1 MQDSQAGHLR
11 GAPVRAPG
19 IQRRAS
25 KFPEAREIVRLRG
38 LTPETVGLS
47 IGMRRPVIA
56 ATKKEAGPC
65 GPAS

>member
-25 KFPEAREIVRLRG
+25 KFPEPREIVRLRG
-38 LTPETVGLS
+38 LTPETKVETDPFYFVRLRGLTPETAPRDS
-47 IGMRRPVIA
+47 G
-56 ATKKEAGPC
+56 
-65 GPAS
+65 

>member
-25 KFPEAREIVRLRG
+25 KFPEPREIVRLRG
-38 LTPETVGLS
+38 LTPETAPRDSG
-47 IGMRRPVIA
+47 
-56 ATKKEAGPC
+56 
-65 GPAS
+65 